1 MFNVTLDAAGAA
13 LIPIMLLG
21 FVFCGVVVTVLIA
34 LVIILCTRKKNGKNK
49 WKNK

>member
-1 MFNVTLDAAGAA
+1 MYNITLDAAGAA

-21 FVFCGVVVTVLIA
+21 FVFCGVVVVGLIA
-34 LVIILCTRKKNGKNK
+34 LVIILCIRKENGKNK